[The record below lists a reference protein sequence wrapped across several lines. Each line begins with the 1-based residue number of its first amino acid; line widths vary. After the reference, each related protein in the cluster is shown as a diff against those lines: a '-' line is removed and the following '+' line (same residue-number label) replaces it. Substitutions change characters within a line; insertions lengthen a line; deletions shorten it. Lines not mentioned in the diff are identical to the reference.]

1 MIKKITKQLNAL
13 GITIKYAPLDN
24 NGFFGIYQD
33 TPIIIINDQLDT
45 LATAITLLHESYHFL
60 NGDETKTISNYR
72 QNSRIEYEANRFMIH
87 HILLFLDETYEFT
100 PLTNFNQIRASLSL
114 PSCLDYLIDD
124 ELYKLI
130 QTKFGIYDDSDD
142 ELYVQEHATYVT
154 TRLEQSPVKQQ
165 PFTYLS
171 IIS

>member
-1 MIKKITKQLNAL
+1 MIRQITKQLNAL
-13 GITIKYAPLDN
+13 GIEIKYAPLDN

-33 TPIIIINDQLDT
+33 TPIIIINSQLDT

-60 NGDETKTISNYR
+60 NGDDTKIVSNYR

-87 HILLFLDETYEFT
+87 HILRFLDEIYDFT
-100 PLTNFNQIRASLSL
+100 PLTNYNQIRTSLSL
-114 PSCLDYLIDD
+114 PSSLDHLVYH

-130 QTKFGIYDDSDD
+130 QTKFGISDD
-142 ELYVQEHATYVT
+142 TNNELYIQEHATYVT
-154 TRLEQSPVKQQ
+154 TRLEQSPVNQQ

-171 IIS
+171 IIG